1 MKKTDPP
8 STKKKLKWSKGF
20 LNNKGSNEVLATKLR
35 GTPQGSSASSSK
47 LYEIVGKGKGQ
58 DSPTLVKF
66 DSSKLEKGLKD
77 GGDTTKLLERFQ
89 SILIETG
96 KELKELR
103 EKHYESKDGTDK
115 GSRWGP

>member
-20 LNNKGSNEVLATKLR
+20 LNNKGSNEVPATKLS
-35 GTPQGSSASSSK
+35 GMLQGLSASSSK
-47 LYEIVGKGKGQ
+47 LYKILGKGKGQ

-66 DSSKLEKGLKD
+66 DFSKLEKEVKE
-77 GGDTTKLLERFQ
+77 GGNTTKLLERFQ
-89 SILIETG
+89 SIPIETD

-103 EKHYESKDGTDK
+103 EKHYESNNDTNK
-115 GSRWGP
+115 GSRQGP